1 MKAHQTRHAAK
12 ATLLVFLTAL
22 TFACGYTSKTTPAV
36 AGSVPAIAA
45 LSPSSMTAGSSAFT
59 LTVNGTNFGSQAVV
73 NWNGAARTTTF
84 ISGNQITAA
93 IAAADVA
100 TAGSAAVT
108 VTNPGT
114 PGTGMYGSGGT
125 LAETSTPMSFAIK

>member
-1 MKAHQTRHAAK
+1 MKAHKTQQIVK
-12 ATLLVFLTAL
+12 ATLLVTLTAL
-22 TFACGYTSKTTPAV
+22 TLACGYTAKTTPAV
-36 AGSVPAIAA
+36 AGTIPAIAA
-45 LSPSSMTAGSSAFT
+45 LSPSSMTAGSLAFT

-73 NWNGAARTTTF
+73 NWNGAARATTF
-84 ISGNQITAA
+84 VSGNQIAAA
-93 IAAADVA
+93 IPAADIA

-125 LAETSTPMSFAIK
+125 MAETSSPMAFTIK